1 MTGTTVRHSTLELP
15 LEPGTSLQADLR
27 WPRGS
32 RPDSAIVVAHGFKGF
47 KDWGFFP
54 HLCER
59 LAADGHAVLSFNF
72 SHGGIGDDPLEFTEL
87 ERFAANT
94 LSRELDEVLHVIDL
108 VEAGE
113 LPTGEPAT
121 IGLLGHS
128 RGGGQ
133 AVLAASEHDGLD
145 ALVTWAAVSDFD
157 RWDEETR
164 SRWREE
170 GRITVTNARTGQEM
184 PLDVTLLED
193 FEANRERLDIQRAAS
208 AVDVPWLVVHGEAD
222 TTVSPDEG
230 RRLVELG
237 PTAHGVFVEGAG
249 HTFQARHPFGESP
262 PELDRALDVTAR
274 HFRQTLAG

>member
-1 MTGTTVRHSTLELP
+1 MTGSAVHHSPMELP
-15 LEPGTSLQADLR
+15 LEPGTTLRADLR
-27 WPRGS
+27 RPRGAQ
-32 RPDSAIVVAHGFKGF
+32 PDSAIVVAHGFKGF

-54 HLCER
+54 HLCHR
-59 LAADGHAVLSFNF
+59 LAEDGHVVLSFNF
-72 SHGGIGDDPLEFTEL
+72 SHNGIGGDPLEFTEL

-94 LSRELDEVLHVIDL
+94 LSRELDELLHVIDG

-113 LPTGEPAT
+113 LPTGQPDR

-133 AVLAASEHDGLD
+133 AVLAAAEHDGVD

-164 SRWREE
+164 ARWRER
-170 GRITVTNARTGQEM
+170 GRITVANARTGQEM

-193 FEANRERLDIQRAAS
+193 FEANRERLDIARAA
-208 AVDVPWLVVHGEAD
+208 ATVGVPWLVVHGEAD
-222 TTVSPDEG
+222 TTVVPDEG

-237 PTAHGVFVEGAG
+237 PRAEGVFVEGAG
-249 HTFQARHPFGESP
+249 HTFEARHPFQSAP
-262 PELDRALDVTAR
+262 PELERAVDATVR
-274 HFRQTLAG
+274 HFRRTLAE